1 MKKINVIIVSK
12 YAFPELII
20 VKDLNDEDPFK
31 MAVDKYKDI
40 LNNITDESG
49 LFKLLLLFD
58 LGSTGIINE
67 WDFNNFEILNL
78 IYNKSHD
85 ILKSTKSSFKE
96 FKSKFNEIK
105 LNEEDKKLT
114 FPILSMLTLKQVKNH
129 SLELLPKFF
138 FKIPNY
144 YDYNAISKA
153 SYRISFFNEERILR
167 ITDAKQ
173 QKIEVDP
180 KSCVLPLMIEIL
192 HENFSLLKFRYL
204 I

>member
-40 LNNITDESG
+40 LNNITEESG

-58 LGSTGIINE
+58 MGSTGIINE

-85 ILKSTKSSFKE
+85 TLKSTKSSFKE

-114 FPILSMLTLKQVKNH
+114 FPTLSMLTLTQVKNH
-129 SLELLPKFF
+129 SLELL
-138 FKIPNY
+138 
-144 YDYNAISKA
+144 
-153 SYRISFFNEERILR
+153 L
-167 ITDAKQ
+167 
-173 QKIEVDP
+173 
-180 KSCVLPLMIEIL
+180 
-192 HENFSLLKFRYL
+192 
-204 I
+204 